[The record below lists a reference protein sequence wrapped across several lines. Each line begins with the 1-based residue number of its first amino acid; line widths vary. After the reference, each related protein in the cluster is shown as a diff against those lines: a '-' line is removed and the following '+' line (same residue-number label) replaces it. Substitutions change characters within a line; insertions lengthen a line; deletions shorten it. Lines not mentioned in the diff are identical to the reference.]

1 MVYSDRP
8 KIQTQGEVNILAPK
22 RLGGRGGGGEE
33 GGFVNLIKFSEF
45 VRSAHFK
52 QNNFQNYNLAERAIL
67 RYVTWRGSWV

>member
-8 KIQTQGEVNILAPK
+8 KIRTQGEVNILAPK
-22 RLGGRGGGGEE
+22 RLGGRG